1 MCVSVFVCEHLESPS
16 AVAFYLSVNAF
27 RSSRPFT
34 FLSHPLL
41 LLVVFDFTSHRV
53 FLFNTL
59 QHILLKVAM
68 TVLRFHHFFSIAL
81 MPSNR
86 GSFKAWLFLY
96 NGWLWGICLYTFFFS
111 SFLLNKVNTSIAVS
125 QENIRIKKKQFK
137 CSISWFF
144 FCLSQFVHYAS
155 ENFCPTSCSVQ
166 CAIQWVSDLNDLTT
180 CRTCLCITID
190 LIIFFSFPIS
200 YI

>member
-34 FLSHPLL
+34 FPSHPLQ

-53 FLFNTL
+53 FFFNTL

-96 NGWLWGICLYTFFFS
+96 NGWLWGICLYTFFFFT

-125 QENIRIKKKQFK
+125 QENIRIKKTIQMFNILIFFVFHSLFIMHQK
-137 CSISWFF
+137 ISV
-144 FCLSQFVHYAS
+144 LQVAVS
-155 ENFCPTSCSVQ
+155 SVQ
-166 CAIQWVSDLNDLTT
+166 YSEYLTWM
-180 CRTCLCITID
+180 I
-190 LIIFFSFPIS
+190 
-200 YI
+200 

>member
-1 MCVSVFVCEHLESPS
+1 
-16 AVAFYLSVNAF
+16 
-27 RSSRPFT
+27 
-34 FLSHPLL
+34 
-41 LLVVFDFTSHRV
+41 
-53 FLFNTL
+53 
-59 QHILLKVAM
+59 
-68 TVLRFHHFFSIAL
+68 

-96 NGWLWGICLYTFFFS
+96 NGWLWGICLYTFFFT

-125 QENIRIKKKQFK
+125 QENIRIKKNSSNVQYLDF
-137 CSISWFF
+137 FF

-190 LIIFFSFPIS
+190 LINFFFLSQFLIFNREPRRMTWEITVYWTTWSWVFVLQGKKYNWLFLHVQQPDENQVFLR
-200 YI
+200 